1 MPPHTPPPAQA
12 AHSLIGQEDAEV
24 PLQAKKL
31 GQVHGRWQVPWSVY
45 KLGMGQEGMGLEQGV
60 GDRAAP
66 ASQGLVPC
74 RPGTA
79 ETTALWLQ
87 PTPASISSHSWAL
100 NPGRDSLQES
110 LGGWPA
116 RSSAEDLGQHLSSL
130 AQCSGEPG
138 SPVPSL
144 SVRKQRGSCLGA
156 IPRGPC
162 LGPGQPPRDSLA
174 LCSYSLFTGEFP
186 PLFLAVSIIL
196 PVPFTLWPPLAP
208 NFLLNLQLYPCL
220 SPCPSGPEG

>member
-1 MPPHTPPPAQA
+1 MRTSQVEGEVSSIKAGPKERGPVGEGVPLCSRRLSHLADIQVLLQVIGVIELQDSPECGPLLALPGDGHGRREKGGQVSHPNGTPTLVPPHTPPPAQA

-79 ETTALWLQ
+79 ETT
-87 PTPASISSHSWAL
+87 
-100 NPGRDSLQES
+100 
-110 LGGWPA
+110 
-116 RSSAEDLGQHLSSL
+116 
-130 AQCSGEPG
+130 
-138 SPVPSL
+138 
-144 SVRKQRGSCLGA
+144 
-156 IPRGPC
+156 
-162 LGPGQPPRDSLA
+162 
-174 LCSYSLFTGEFP
+174 
-186 PLFLAVSIIL
+186 PL
-196 PVPFTLWPPLAP
+196 
-208 NFLLNLQLYPCL
+208 
-220 SPCPSGPEG
+220 